1 MTASGRRNIFYLLAL
16 VCLSG
21 PALAEYAPRQSAL
34 ENTRQAQGINVPM
47 NSMHVY
53 GESGL
58 AFDGQGDIF
67 APNTFSNE
75 IEAVIAASDDYNPR
89 SIAEDREYMGA
100 ILVSN
105 GRYSYTVEGGE
116 VGQDQITV
124 RIRVPAGSSI
134 ADFWHTHG
142 AAANDRS
149 YFSEVDTAL
158 ATEWNKPFYLA
169 DYTGVLK
176 VYKPG
181 DKLISQ
187 TKAKRLGLPQRNG
200 FSKGS
205 RVQDLRGRTI
215 QIATVKSTPVM
226 LCESQSDLQ
235 MIRNNF
241 QSVYM

>member
-1 MTASGRRNIFYLLAL
+1 MGMLRHRNICHLLGL
-16 VCLSG
+16 LSLSG
-21 PALAEYAPRQSAL
+21 PALAEYAPRQSAT
-34 ENTRQAQGINVPM
+34 ENMEQAQRIKLPM
-47 NSMHVY
+47 ENMHAYASPNS
-53 GESGL
+53 
-58 AFDGQGDIF
+58 FND
-67 APNTFSNE
+67 E
-75 IEAVIAASDDYNPR
+75 IGAAVAASDEYNPR

-100 ILVSN
+100 ILFSH

-134 ADFWHTHG
+134 AAFWHTHG

-176 VYKPG
+176 VFNPG
-181 DKLISQ
+181 DKLMSQ
-187 TKAKRLGLPQRNG
+187 TKARRLGLPARNG
-200 FSKGS
+200 FSKGN
-205 RVQDLRGRTI
+205 RVQDLRGKTI
-215 QIATVKSTPVM
+215 QVATTGTRPEM
-226 LCESQSDLQ
+226 LCESQSDIQ

>member
-1 MTASGRRNIFYLLAL
+1 MHKFGRWGIGHLLL
-16 VCLSG
+16 LFSLSG
-21 PALAEYAPRQSAL
+21 PAIAEFAPRQSAL
-34 ENTRQAQGINVPM
+34 EKTEQTQGIKVPM
-47 NSMHVY
+47 NSMHAY
-53 GESGL
+53 GN
-58 AFDGQGDIF
+58 
-67 APNTFSNE
+67 PNSYNNE
-75 IEAVIAASDDYNPR
+75 IEAVVAASDEYNPR
-89 SIAEDREYMGA
+89 SIEEDREYMGV
-100 ILVSN
+100 ILYSH

-134 ADFWHTHG
+134 AAFWHTHG

-176 VYKPG
+176 VFKPG
-181 DKLISQ
+181 DKLMSQ
-187 TKAKRLGLPQRNG
+187 AKARRLGLPERSG

-205 RVQDLRGRTI
+205 RVQDLRGRAI
-215 QIATVKSTPVM
+215 QVATAKTTSGM
-226 LCESQSDLQ
+226 LCESQSDIQ